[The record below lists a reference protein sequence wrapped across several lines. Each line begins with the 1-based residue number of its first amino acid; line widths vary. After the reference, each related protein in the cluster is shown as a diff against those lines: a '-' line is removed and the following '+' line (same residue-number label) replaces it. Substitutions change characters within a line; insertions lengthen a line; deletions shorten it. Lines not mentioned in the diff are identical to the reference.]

1 MTVEEFILTKATY
14 MSTMTYDKERYGW
27 DIPDLP
33 TKTPGIYFIVRGGE
47 HRVSLG
53 KSKLDILKVGKAEGK
68 YGLRGRMQSYTST
81 SVNRKDWD
89 RTIQYVHNA
98 MHSLLDKKG
107 NHCDLHLYCLEM
119 PMSKVLFEGYELEA
133 SIIRSLEKT
142 LSIKASSEGP
152 SMLLSGQD

>member
-1 MTVEEFILTKATY
+1 MTVEQFILTKATY

-27 DIPDLP
+27 DIPNLP
-33 TKTPGIYFIVRGGE
+33 SKTPGIYFIVRD
-47 HRVSLG
+47 
-53 KSKLDILKVGKAEGK
+53 KSSTDPTLDILKVGKAEGK

-107 NHCDLHLYCLEM
+107 NHCDLHLYCFEM
-119 PMSKVLFEGYELEA
+119 PMSKVLFEGFELEA

-142 LSIKASSEGP
+142 LSVQATGEGH